1 MEEDQD
7 SETIILDEYDE
18 KPEKP
23 MEQINMTINQNIENR
38 TSKEINEKKPK
49 LRLLPSL
56 KTGLYPNSNSN
67 PINNNNNR
75 IIEKAIPLIDVR
87 RMSRGVTINQNNP
100 MRIKA
105 NNSLLQ
111 LFIIQANIEKF
122 LNSMLREYPE
132 NQYIINE
139 ISTIKVN
146 NDNYFMKIYN
156 QSDGKS
162 KRIVNEVRQILN
174 DINVFDKKLSDI
186 TYRNEWSYCKFNR
199 EKLNWR
205 LNQIIKDN

>member
-7 SETIILDEYDE
+7 SETISLDEYDE
-18 KPEKP
+18 KPEKS

-56 KTGLYPNSNSN
+56 KTGLYSNSNSN
-67 PINNNNNR
+67 PINNNNNNR
-75 IIEKAIPLIDVR
+75 EKAIPLIDVR

-105 NNSLLQ
+105 KNPLLQ
-111 LFIIQANIEKF
+111 LYIIQYNIEKF
-122 LNSMLREYPE
+122 LNTMLKEYPE
-132 NQYIINE
+132 NQYIISE
-139 ISTIKVN
+139 ISAIKVN

-156 QSDGKS
+156 QSNEKS
-162 KRIVNEVRQILN
+162 KKIIEEVSQLVN
-174 DINVFDKKLSDI
+174 DINVYDKKLNDI
-186 TYRNEWSYCKFNR
+186 TYRNEWNYYKFNR